1 LGEGNGNAAC
11 QGDLSGV
18 GQYLLTGN
26 LPGGL
31 AERIRRRRVTKR
43 RFAKDKVDKQKF
55 RSLYM
60 FSVALVGAAV
70 TVLCAWHLPLAQI
83 DAKFVALVLITIL
96 IGSRITIKIPRAR
109 GQIAVSD
116 TFIFLAIL
124 LFGIEAAVVLAAAEA
139 LCSSTR
145 FSKKAAVL
153 FFNAGVMAL
162 STFITALTFYIVFP
176 GVSLRDGYTP
186 NLLIALSVMALMQYV
201 FNTGPIAVGVALKTN
216 QSVWQSWR
224 ANFLWTSL
232 TYFVGAFGAAVVGRL
247 TEKLGFYAFVA
258 TAPIIVVVYFTYRTY
273 LANVEA
279 SAAQAETAELHVKE
293 LNKYIAEQKR
303 ISQALVESEAHF
315 RNAFDYAAIG
325 MALVS
330 PEGNWLRVNRSL
342 CEIVG
347 YSEVELLVSD
357 FQAITHR
364 DDLGADLAEIYRML
378 SGEILTCQLEKRYLH
393 KIGHDV
399 WVSSSASLVR
409 DAQGRPLHLIFQ
421 VQDIT
426 ERKRA
431 EAAIHTLSLAD
442 ELTGLCNR
450 RGFLAFC
457 KQYLNSLHRS
467 NKGGVIVYAD
477 LDGLKKIN
485 DSFGHKEG
493 DRALIKTAE
502 LLKETFRSADVLGRL
517 GGDEFTALAAVEPEG
532 GVEKLISRLEQKF
545 ANYNSMKLVPYKLSI
560 SIGVAQLDANGSETL
575 EDLMALAD
583 LAMYENKR
591 GKQTRELPNADS
603 EPSALAVA

>member
-1 LGEGNGNAAC
+1 M
-11 QGDLSGV
+11 DKKRISSF
-18 GQYLLTGN
+18 YL
-26 LPGGL
+26 
-31 AERIRRRRVTKR
+31 
-43 RFAKDKVDKQKF
+43 
-55 RSLYM
+55 
-60 FSVALVGAAV
+60 FSVALTGAAV
-70 TVLCAWHLPLAQI
+70 TALCAWRLPFAQLDSKFAVLA
-83 DAKFVALVLITIL
+83 LITVL
-96 IGSRITIKIPRAR
+96 IGSRITIKIPGER
-109 GQIAVSD
+109 GQISVSD

-139 LCSSTR
+139 FCSSLR
-145 FSKKAAVL
+145 FTKKASVL
-153 FFNAGVMAL
+153 FFNAGVLAL
-162 STFITALTFYIVFP
+162 STFVTALTLHLVFP
-176 GVSLRDGYTP
+176 GVSLRQGFSP
-186 NLLIALSVMALMQYV
+186 NLIIALCVMALLQYV
-201 FNTGPIAVGVALKTN
+201 LNSGTIAVGVALRTN

-224 ANFLWTSL
+224 RNFLWTSL
-232 TYFVGAFGAAVVGRL
+232 TYFIGAFGAAVVGRL
-247 TEKLGFYAFVA
+247 SESLGFYAFIA
-258 TAPIIVVVYFTYRTY
+258 TAPIIIIVYLTYRTY

-279 SAAQAETAELHVKE
+279 SAAQAEQAKLHVEE
-293 LNKYIAEQKR
+293 LNKYIAVQKQ
-303 ISQALVESEAHF
+303 ISQALVESEEHF

-347 YSEVELLVSD
+347 YAEGELLVSD

-364 DDLGADLAEIYRML
+364 DDLGHDLAEIYRML
-378 SGEILTCQLEKRYLH
+378 SGEILTCQVEKRYIH
-393 KIGHDV
+393 KLGHDV
-399 WVSSSASLVR
+399 WASSCASLVR
-409 DAQGRPLHLIFQ
+409 DAQGNPLHLIFQ
-421 VQDIT
+421 IQDIT

-442 ELTGLCNR
+442 ELTGLYNR

-467 NKGGVIVYAD
+467 NKSGVIVYAD
-477 LDGLKKIN
+477 LDGMKTIN

-532 GVEKLISRLEQKF
+532 GVEKLISRLEEKF
-545 ANYNSMKLVPYKLSI
+545 EHYNTLKLVPYKLSI
-560 SIGVAQLDANGSETL
+560 SIGVAQLDSDGTQSM

-591 GKQTRELPNADS
+591 RKQTGFQLPESDAQRS
-603 EPSALAVA
+603 TLAVA

>member
-1 LGEGNGNAAC
+1 VNKE
-11 QGDLSGV
+11 
-18 GQYLLTGN
+18 
-26 LPGGL
+26 
-31 AERIRRRRVTKR
+31 
-43 RFAKDKVDKQKF
+43 KV
-55 RSLYM
+55 RSWYM
-60 FSVALVGAAV
+60 FSVALIGAAV
-70 TVLCAWHLPLAQI
+70 
-83 DAKFVALVLITIL
+83 ALVCAYRLPFAHLDTKFAAL
-96 IGSRITIKIPRAR
+96 ALMTVVIGSSITIKIPGAR

-139 LCSSTR
+139 FCSSVR
-145 FSKKAAVL
+145 FSRKASVL

-162 STFITALTFYIVFP
+162 STFVTASTFYLVFP
-176 GVSLRDGYTP
+176 GLSLRDGFSP
-186 NLLIALSVMALMQYV
+186 NLIVGLCVMALLQYV
-201 FNTGPIAVGVALKTN
+201 FNSGPIAVGVALKTN

-232 TYFVGAFGAAVVGRL
+232 TYFAGAFGAAVVGRL
-247 TEKLGFYAFVA
+247 IENFGVYALIA
-258 TAPIIVVVYFTYRTY
+258 TAPIIVIVYFTYRTY
-273 LANVEA
+273 LTNVET
-279 SAAQAETAELHVKE
+279 SAAQAEQAKLHVRE

-303 ISQALVESEAHF
+303 ISQALVESEEHF

-347 YSEVELLVSD
+347 YSEAELLVSD

-364 DDLGADLAEIYRML
+364 DDLGNDLAETYRML

-393 KIGHDV
+393 KLGHDV

-421 VQDIT
+421 IQDIT
-426 ERKRA
+426 ERRRA
-431 EAAIHTLSLAD
+431 EAAIHSLSLAD
-442 ELTGLCNR
+442 ELTGLYNR

-457 KQYLNSLHRS
+457 KHHLNSLHRT
-467 NKGGVIVYAD
+467 NQGGVIVYAD

-485 DSFGHKEG
+485 DSFGHQEG
-493 DRALIKTAE
+493 DRALVKTAE

-545 ANYNSMKLVPYKLSI
+545 ENYNAMKLVPYRLSI
-560 SIGVAQLDANGSETL
+560 SIGVAQLDSASDQSI
-575 EDLMALAD
+575 EDLLTLAD

-591 GKQTRELPNADS
+591 GKQINPQLPAASS
-603 EPSALAVA
+603 ERSVQAVA

>member
-1 LGEGNGNAAC
+1 MHDGPKSE
-11 QGDLSGV
+11 
-18 GQYLLTGN
+18 
-26 LPGGL
+26 
-31 AERIRRRRVTKR
+31 
-43 RFAKDKVDKQKF
+43 KVDKQRI
-55 RSLYM
+55 RSAYL
-60 FSVALVGAAV
+60 FSVALIGAAV
-70 TVLCAWHLPLAQI
+70 TALCAWRLPFAQLDSKFAALA
-83 DAKFVALVLITIL
+83 LITVL
-96 IGSRITIKIPRAR
+96 IGSRITIKIPGAR

-139 LCSSTR
+139 FCSSVR

-162 STFITALTFYIVFP
+162 STFVTAFTFYLVFP
-176 GVSLRDGYTP
+176 GVSLRQGLSP
-186 NLLIALSVMALMQYV
+186 NLVIALCVMALLQYV
-201 FNTGPIAVGVALKTN
+201 FNSGPIAVGVALRTN
-216 QSVWQSWR
+216 QSIWQSWR
-224 ANFLWTSL
+224 SNFLWTSL
-232 TYFVGAFGAAVVGRL
+232 TYFIGAFGAAVVGRL
-247 TEKLGFYAFVA
+247 SESIGFYAFVA
-258 TAPIIVVVYFTYRTY
+258 TAPIVAIVYFTYRTY

-279 SAAQAETAELHVKE
+279 SAAQAEQAKLHVEE

-303 ISQALVESEAHF
+303 ISQALVESEEHF

-330 PEGNWLRVNRSL
+330 PKGNWLRVNRSL
-342 CEIVG
+342 SEIVG
-347 YSEVELLVSD
+347 YSETELLSSD

-364 DDLGADLAEIYRML
+364 DDLGADLAEIYRMI
-378 SGEILTCQLEKRYLH
+378 SGEVLTCQLEKRYLH
-393 KIGHDV
+393 KLGHDV

-409 DAQGRPLHLIFQ
+409 DAQGNPLHLIFQ
-421 VQDIT
+421 IQDIA

-442 ELTGLCNR
+442 ELTGLYNR

-457 KQYLNSLHRS
+457 KQHRNSLQRT
-467 NKGGVIVYAD
+467 NQGGVIVYAD

-532 GVEKLISRLEQKF
+532 GVERLISRLEQKF
-545 ANYNSMKLVPYKLSI
+545 EHYNAMKLVPYKLEI
-560 SIGVAQLDANGSETL
+560 SIGVAQLDSDGAQSM

-591 GKQTRELPNADS
+591 CKQVRLQLPESDAQRS
-603 EPSALAVA
+603 TLVVA

>member
-1 LGEGNGNAAC
+1 
-11 QGDLSGV
+11 
-18 GQYLLTGN
+18 
-26 LPGGL
+26 
-31 AERIRRRRVTKR
+31 
-43 RFAKDKVDKQKF
+43 
-55 RSLYM
+55 M
-60 FSVALVGAAV
+60 FSVALIGAAV
-70 TVLCAWHLPLAQI
+70 AVVCAYRLPFAHLDTKFAALA
-83 DAKFVALVLITIL
+83 LITVV
-96 IGSRITIKIPRAR
+96 IGSSITIKIPGAR

-139 LCSSTR
+139 FCSSVR
-145 FSKKAAVL
+145 FSKKASVL

-162 STFITALTFYIVFP
+162 STFVTASTFYLVFP
-176 GVSLRDGYTP
+176 GLSLRDGFSP
-186 NLLIALSVMALMQYV
+186 NLIVGLCVMALLQYV
-201 FNTGPIAVGVALKTN
+201 FNSGPIAVGVALKAN

-232 TYFVGAFGAAVVGRL
+232 TYFAGAFGAAIVGRL
-247 TEKLGFYAFVA
+247 SENIGLFGFVA
-258 TAPIIVVVYFTYRTY
+258 TAPIIVIVYFTYRTY
-273 LANVEA
+273 LTSVET
-279 SAAQAETAELHVKE
+279 SAAQAEQAKLHVEE

-303 ISQALVESEAHF
+303 ISRALVESQEHF

-347 YSEVELLVSD
+347 YSEAELLVSD

-364 DDLGADLAEIYRML
+364 DDLGNDLAETYRMI
-378 SGEILTCQLEKRYLH
+378 SGEILTCQLEKRYIH
-393 KIGHDV
+393 KLGHEV
-399 WVSSSASLVR
+399 WASSNTSLVR
-409 DAQGRPLHLIFQ
+409 DAQGRPLHFIFQ
-421 VQDIT
+421 IQDIT

-431 EAAIHTLSLAD
+431 ETAIHTLSLAD
-442 ELTGLCNR
+442 ELTGLYNR

-457 KQYLNSLHRS
+457 KQHLNSLHRT
-467 NKGGVIVYAD
+467 NKGVVIVYAD
-477 LDGLKKIN
+477 LDGLKRIN

-517 GGDEFTALAAVEPEG
+517 GGDEFTALAAVEPDG
-532 GVEKLISRLEQKF
+532 GVERLISRLEQKF
-545 ANYNSMKLVPYKLSI
+545 DNYNALKIVPYKLSI
-560 SIGVAQLDANGSETL
+560 SIGVAELDSDGTQSM

-591 GKQTRELPNADS
+591 LKQINLQLPSSTSAQ
-603 EPSALAVA
+603 SALAVA

>member
-1 LGEGNGNAAC
+1 LKSE
-11 QGDLSGV
+11 
-18 GQYLLTGN
+18 
-26 LPGGL
+26 
-31 AERIRRRRVTKR
+31 
-43 RFAKDKVDKQKF
+43 KVDKQRI
-55 RSLYM
+55 RSLYLV
-60 FSVALVGAAV
+60 SVALTGAAV
-70 TVLCAWHLPLAQI
+70 TAFCVWRLPFARLDAEFAVLA
-83 DAKFVALVLITIL
+83 LITVL
-96 IGSRITIKIPRAR
+96 IGSRITVKIPGER

-139 LCSSTR
+139 FCSSVR
-145 FSKKAAVL
+145 FSKKASVL

-162 STFITALTFYIVFP
+162 STFITALTFHLVFP
-176 GVSLRDGYTP
+176 GVNLHQGLTP
-186 NLLIALSVMALMQYV
+186 NLIIALCVMALLQYV
-201 FNTGPIAVGVALKTN
+201 LNSGPIAVGVALKTN
-216 QSVWQSWR
+216 QSIWQSWR
-224 ANFLWTSL
+224 RNFLWTSL
-232 TYFVGAFGAAVVGRL
+232 TYFIGAFGAAVVGRL
-247 TEKLGFYAFVA
+247 SESIGFYAFIA
-258 TAPIIVVVYFTYRTY
+258 TAPIIVIVYFTYRTY

-279 SAAQAETAELHVKE
+279 SAGQAEQAKLHVEE
-293 LNKYIAEQKR
+293 LNKYIAVQKQ

-347 YSEVELLVSD
+347 FSEDELLVSD

-364 DDLGADLAEIYRML
+364 DDLGHDLAEIYRML
-378 SGEILTCQLEKRYLH
+378 SGEILTCQLEKRYIH
-393 KIGHDV
+393 KLGHDV
-399 WVSSSASLVR
+399 WASSSASLVR
-409 DAQGRPLHLIFQ
+409 DAQGNPLHLIFQ
-421 VQDIT
+421 IQDIT

-442 ELTGLCNR
+442 ELTGLYNR

-477 LDGLKKIN
+477 LDGLKTIN

-532 GVEKLISRLEQKF
+532 GVEKLISRLEEKF
-545 ANYNSMKLVPYKLSI
+545 EKYNALRLVPYKLSI
-560 SIGVAQLDANGSETL
+560 SIGVAQLDSDGAQSM

-591 GKQTRELPNADS
+591 RKQVRFQLPESDPQRTN
-603 EPSALAVA
+603 LAVA

>member
-1 LGEGNGNAAC
+1 M
-11 QGDLSGV
+11 S
-18 GQYLLTGN
+18 
-26 LPGGL
+26 
-31 AERIRRRRVTKR
+31 
-43 RFAKDKVDKQKF
+43 
-55 RSLYM
+55 
-60 FSVALVGAAV
+60 SVALIGAAV
-70 TVLCAWHLPLAQI
+70 AVVCAYRLPFAHLDTKFAALA
-83 DAKFVALVLITIL
+83 LITVV
-96 IGSRITIKIPRAR
+96 IGSSITIKIPGAR

-139 LCSSTR
+139 FCSSVR
-145 FSKKAAVL
+145 FSKKASVL

-162 STFITALTFYIVFP
+162 STFVTASTFYLVFP
-176 GVSLRDGYTP
+176 GLSLRDGFSP
-186 NLLIALSVMALMQYV
+186 NLIVGLCLMALLQYV
-201 FNTGPIAVGVALKTN
+201 FNSGPIAVGVALKAN

-232 TYFVGAFGAAVVGRL
+232 TYFAGAFGAAIVGRL
-247 TEKLGFYAFVA
+247 SENIGLFGFVA
-258 TAPIIVVVYFTYRTY
+258 AAPIIVIVYFTYRTY
-273 LANVEA
+273 LTNVET
-279 SAAQAETAELHVKE
+279 SAAQAEQAKLHVEE

-303 ISQALVESEAHF
+303 ISQALVESREHF

-347 YSEVELLVSD
+347 YSEAELLVSD

-364 DDLGADLAEIYRML
+364 DDLGNDLAETYRII
-378 SGEILTCQLEKRYLH
+378 SGEILTCQLEKRYIH
-393 KIGHDV
+393 KLGHEV
-399 WVSSSASLVR
+399 WASSNTSLVR
-409 DAQGRPLHLIFQ
+409 DARGRPLHFIFQ
-421 VQDIT
+421 IQDIT

-431 EAAIHTLSLAD
+431 ETAIHTLSLAD
-442 ELTGLCNR
+442 ELTGLYNR

-457 KQYLNSLHRS
+457 KQHLNSLHRT
-467 NKGGVIVYAD
+467 NKGVVIVYAD
-477 LDGLKKIN
+477 LDGLKRIN

-517 GGDEFTALAAVEPEG
+517 GGDEFTALAAVEPDG
-532 GVEKLISRLEQKF
+532 GVERLISRLEQKF
-545 ANYNSMKLVPYKLSI
+545 ENYNALKIVPYKLSI
-560 SIGVAQLDANGSETL
+560 SIGVAELDSDGTQSM

-591 GKQTRELPNADS
+591 GKQINLQLPAS
-603 EPSALAVA
+603 TSAQSALSVA

>member
-1 LGEGNGNAAC
+1 
-11 QGDLSGV
+11 
-18 GQYLLTGN
+18 
-26 LPGGL
+26 
-31 AERIRRRRVTKR
+31 
-43 RFAKDKVDKQKF
+43 
-55 RSLYM
+55 M
-60 FSVALVGAAV
+60 FSVALIGAAV
-70 TVLCAWHLPLAQI
+70 TLFCAWRLRSTQL
-83 DAKFVALVLITIL
+83 DAKFIALTLITVL
-96 IGSRITIKIPRAR
+96 IGSRITIKIPGAR

-139 LCSSTR
+139 FCSSVR
-145 FSKKAAVL
+145 FSKKVTVL

-162 STFITALTFYIVFP
+162 STFVTAWTFYLVFP
-176 GVSLRDGYTP
+176 GVSLRDGYSP
-186 NLLIALSVMALMQYV
+186 NLIIALSVMALSQYV
-201 FNTGPIAVGVALKTN
+201 LNSGPIAVGVALKTN
-216 QSVWQSWR
+216 QTVWQSWR

-232 TYFVGAFGAAVVGRL
+232 TYFAGAFGAAVVARL
-247 TEKLGFYAFVA
+247 CETFGFYAFVA

-279 SAAQAETAELHVKE
+279 SAAQAETAKLHVEE

-303 ISQALVESEAHF
+303 IGQALIESEEHF

-347 YSEVELLVSD
+347 YSESELLVSD
-357 FQAITHR
+357 FQTITHR
-364 DDLGADLAEIYRML
+364 DDLGNDLAEIYRML
-378 SGEILTCQLEKRYLH
+378 SGEVPTCQLEKRYLH
-393 KIGHDV
+393 KLGHDV
-399 WVSSSASLVR
+399 WVLSSASLVR

-421 VQDIT
+421 IQDIT

-431 EAAIHTLSLAD
+431 EAAIQTLSLAD
-442 ELTGLCNR
+442 ELTGLYNR

-457 KQYLNSLHRS
+457 KQHLNSLHRT

-485 DSFGHKEG
+485 DSFGHLEG

-517 GGDEFTALAAVEPEG
+517 GGDEFTALAAVEPGG
-532 GVEKLISRLEQKF
+532 GVEKLLARLEQKF
-545 ANYNSMKLVPYKLSI
+545 ENYNAMKNVPYKLSI
-560 SIGVAQLDANGSETL
+560 SIGVAQLDSNVTQSI
-575 EDLMALAD
+575 EDLLTMAD

-591 GKQTRELPNADS
+591 SKQASVKLPTSDS
-603 EPSALAVA
+603 ERPTMAVA